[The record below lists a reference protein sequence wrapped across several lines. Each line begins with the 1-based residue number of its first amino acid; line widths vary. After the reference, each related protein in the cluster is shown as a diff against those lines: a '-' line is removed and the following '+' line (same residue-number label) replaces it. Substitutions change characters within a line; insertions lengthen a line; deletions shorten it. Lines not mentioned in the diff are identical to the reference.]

1 MADQVKEQMVNNY
14 FGNVLTSF
22 ENGVQLDLR
31 VKLAV
36 DIIKADAACFL
47 PSSDGRSNIGLALDM
62 ATELLAEADKRG
74 LIKELPDTGEINQPL
89 RRHIDRSV
97 RAQVHQQLAAG
108 RIGQEEAPRVMPVGA
123 NGNVVATQ

>member
-31 VKLAV
+31 VRLAV
-36 DIIKADAACFL
+36 DLMKDGGFTDPIAALDAATSL
-47 PSSDGRSNIGLALDM
+47 I
-62 ATELLAEADKRG
+62 AEADKRG
-74 LIKELPDTGEINQPL
+74 LIKELPETGEINQPL